1 MAGLYDCD
9 SYCINGLILESRKRR
24 EHLSRD
30 DLQKN
35 KAIMESLTKG
45 GGQSQSIDQN
55 GEVCYC
61 CLTAH
66 FKKKNKNRLMIDCVT
81 DCTTSI
87 TFTASG
93 LPSYLG
99 GVH

>member
-1 MAGLYDCD
+1 MYDCD

-45 GGQSQSIDQN
+45 GGQSQNIDQN
-55 GEVCYC
+55 GEVCVVD
-61 CLTAH
+61 LMSTESEVLF
-66 FKKKNKNRLMIDCVT
+66 FKC
-81 DCTTSI
+81 
-87 TFTASG
+87 
-93 LPSYLG
+93 
-99 GVH
+99 